1 MSTPKTPGPSTTTVI
16 QTAMQEK
23 PVGAFAFLKRQ
34 AQQSLAFGTLIVL
47 ALLGLGLGLYLWVQS
62 ELAALGYT

>member
-47 ALLGLGLGLYLWVQS
+47 VVVGRKAKAPEASG
-62 ELAALGYT
+62 EMID